1 MRVDRV
7 PVPTGPRVPGGRTNA
22 YVIGGS
28 DALLVDPAARTDDL
42 DAALGDRAVAH
53 VAVTHT
59 HADHVGAVG
68 AYASAHGATV
78 WARAGREAAFRRATG
93 VRPDRTMREG
103 TAVGPAEVLETPGH
117 ASDHVAFAL
126 DDAAVSGDVAFAAGS
141 AAVTGDLRAYL
152 TTLRRLRNR
161 GFARLY
167 PGHGTPIDEPT
178 AAIDRLLR
186 HRLDRERRVLRAVRT
201 GAETPDAVVDV
212 AYDEDPGE
220 ARHLAVA
227 TVRAHLEKLDVEG
240 RLRWDGELAR
250 PR

>member
-1 MRVDRV
+1 MRVERV

-28 DALLVDPAARTDDL
+28 DPLLVDPAARSDGL
-42 DAALGDRAVAH
+42 DAALADRSVSH

-68 AYASAHGATV
+68 AYAAEHGATV
-78 WARAGREAAFRRATG
+78 WARAGRESSFSRATG

-117 ASDHVAFAL
+117 ASDHVAFVTGE
-126 DDAAVSGDVAFAAGS
+126 AAVTGDVAFATGS

-152 TTLRRLRNR
+152 VTLRRLRTR

-167 PGHGTPIDEPT
+167 PGHGTPIDDPT
-178 AAIDRLLR
+178 ATLDRLLR
-186 HRLDRERRVLRAVRT
+186 HRADRERRVLRAVRT
-201 GAETPDAVVDV
+201 GAETPDAVVEV

-220 ARHLAVA
+220 ARHLALA
-227 TVRAHLEKLDVEG
+227 TVRAHLQKLDVEG
-240 RLRWDGELAR
+240 RLRWDGEVAR